1 MILNFKYNFLK
12 PFKVK
17 KLLRLGRKFDG
28 GYLVCS
34 NALKQCENLIT
45 LGVGDD
51 ISFEIDFDKKKNSKI
66 IQLYDHTVNNALF
79 LRIIVKYFRRL
90 ITFRTSMNNLT
101 YSISNYINFLRFI
114 NKENV
119 TLNKYKVVKIIKH
132 NNEIN
137 LRNIFQKIKNNK
149 NLLKIDIE
157 GSEYEIIDDI
167 ITYSSK
173 IKMLIVEFHWI
184 NKRKKIFIN
193 SIKKLKK
200 KFDIIHLHANN
211 YKALKNTNDIFDV
224 IEITMVN
231 KKVNKF
237 RKQFR
242 VNFPIKKL
250 DYECFPNNK
259 KIIFSFKD

>member
-137 LRNIFQKIKNNK
+137 LRNIFQKINNNK

-184 NKRKKIFIN
+184 NKKK
-193 SIKKLKK
+193 
-200 KFDIIHLHANN
+200 N
-211 YKALKNTNDIFDV
+211 YL
-224 IEITMVN
+224 
-231 KKVNKF
+231 
-237 RKQFR
+237 
-242 VNFPIKKL
+242 
-250 DYECFPNNK
+250 
-259 KIIFSFKD
+259 